1 MRSSVS
7 RLRDRPPLRLSTYKD
22 SILRAKMEYV
32 HRLLRWAVKWLA
44 EVQDMDMDTAFDGL
58 AHAKKVRR
66 TANAVERTFEEAAL
80 AEMFHS
86 GQSVHIGDGYT
97 ALLRTGRDRKGW
109 KHDEVMEALI
119 ETSVE
124 RMQDR
129 FPYVPEKTL
138 RAIVTESMWQVH
150 KTGRVDWRSTDLRAQ
165 GIDPDD
171 YSTSTKE
178 KPTIDLRG
186 EASYA
191 SVRRRPRGVAE
202 GD

>member
-1 MRSSVS
+1 MS
-7 RLRDRPPLRLSTYKD
+7 RLRDRPPLRLSSYKE

-44 EVQDMDMDTAFDGL
+44 EVQDMNMDTAFDGL

-66 TANAVERTFEEAAL
+66 TASAVERTFEEAAL

-86 GQSVHIGDGYT
+86 GQSIHVGNEYT
-97 ALLRTGRDRKGW
+97 AVLRSGRDRKGW
-109 KHDEVMEALI
+109 KHDEVMTALI
-119 ETSVE
+119 EATVE
-124 RMQDR
+124 RMQER
-129 FPYVPEKTL
+129 FSYVPEKVL

-150 KTGRVDWRSTDLRAQ
+150 KTGRVEWRSTDLRAL

-171 YSTSTKE
+171 YSTRTKE
-178 KPTIDLRG
+178 RPTIDLRG

-191 SVRRRPRGVAE
+191 SVRPRPRGVAE
-202 GD
+202 ES